1 MERAVKINEQGRRIG
16 ESHPRAV
23 LTDHEVDLL
32 MGLLA
37 EREMLIELM
46 DVLGY
51 TQAEIDSELTRKG
64 LSYRLLA
71 EKFEVGKRYIGK
83 IANGERRCQTPA
95 WGRALD

>member
-1 MERAVKINEQGRRIG
+1 MEQAVKINEKGRRIG
-16 ESHPRAV
+16 ESHPRAI

-32 MGLLA
+32 MELLT
-37 EREMLIELM
+37 EREVLIEKM
-46 DVLGY
+46 EDQAH
-51 TQAEIDSELTRKG
+51 TQAEIDTALTKAG

-95 WGRALD
+95 